1 MAGIRKSQLRRGGRL
16 ADFTAAG
23 EEDYPFAI
31 DPLPNLYFTRD
42 PFASVGNGAVIN
54 KMFSV
59 TRNRETIYADYI
71 FKYHPEYKG
80 QVKDLYGRHN
90 HFHIEGGDVF
100 NVDEKTLFV
109 GISQRT
115 TADAI
120 QKLAM
125 NLFFETEG
133 NKIERIFAFNIPVSR
148 AFMHL
153 DTVFTMIDH
162 DAFTYH
168 PGITATLRVFEL
180 TKDEAKHDVKIEEHK
195 GFVRGLEADMQTLA
209 AHPLPAESFVGMEIR
224 GDRLTDKENAGAALL
239 DTCKEV
245 KGKDPVQI
253 GSYRGFTMSVA
264 FDSMWKTYTLT
275 LKGQM
280 THRVELGSDAR
291 GNLVRIENAL
301 DKMPERLRS
310 VQEQLENLY
319 NQQAAAKAEVGKPF
333 PQEQELAAKTARL
346 IELDME
352 LNLDGKGQPQPEQA
366 IAKSA
371 RPSVLD
377 RLKAPPVHGAP
388 EKPHKK
394 EMEAR

>member
-1 MAGIRKSQLRRGGRL
+1 MAVFRVERTRDYTVMCNHHLKDSNLSLKAKGLLSMMLSLPDEWNYTTRGLAAICKEGVDAIGKTLKELELAGYIIRRQLR
-16 ADFTAAG
+16 
-23 EEDYPFAI
+23 
-31 DPLPNLYFTRD
+31 
-42 PFASVGNGAVIN
+42 
-54 KMFSV
+54 
-59 TRNRETIYADYI
+59 
-71 FKYHPEYKG
+71 
-80 QVKDLYGRHN
+80 
-90 HFHIEGGDVF
+90 
-100 NVDEKTLFV
+100 
-109 GISQRT
+109 
-115 TADAI
+115 
-120 QKLAM
+120 
-125 NLFFETEG
+125 
-133 NKIERIFAFNIPVSR
+133 
-148 AFMHL
+148 
-153 DTVFTMIDH
+153 
-162 DAFTYH
+162 
-168 PGITATLRVFEL
+168 
-180 TKDEAKHDVKIEEHK
+180 
-195 GFVRGLEADMQTLA
+195 
-209 AHPLPAESFVGMEIR
+209 
-224 GDRLTDKENAGAALL
+224 
-239 DTCKEV
+239 
-245 KGKDPVQI
+245 GKDGRISDTEYTIFEKPRN
-253 GSYRGFTMSVA
+253 RGFTMSVA

-366 IAKSA
+366 IAKST